1 MTEKELDVLIGK
13 INVLAKKKKDVG
25 LNDEE
30 TLLQQE
36 LRQQYID
43 SFKKNFKAQLEN
55 LDIEYVD

>member
-1 MTEKELDVLIGK
+1 MTEKELDKLIEK
-13 INVLAKKKKDVG
+13 INYLAKKKKTEG

-30 TLLQQE
+30 TILQQE
-36 LRQQYID
+36 LRQVYID